1 MCANIP
7 THHSSRRCYS
17 ESLGQY
23 IALLL
28 SPSATG
34 TSTWKEEA
42 LAINKLSSYLWC
54 KVLLCVVFL
63 ILPCFHLNNVCESR
77 FPKLHPSNFTFLLEA
92 ETVRFASKAASHSF
106 LQDTLQR
113 RQILYLEHPS
123 AIFFLDPHDIIRYFG
138 I

>member
-1 MCANIP
+1 MCAIIP
-7 THHSSRRCYS
+7 THHSSRRRYS

-42 LAINKLSSYLWC
+42 LAINKVSCYLWC
-54 KVLLCVVFL
+54 KVLLCVVFPVL
-63 ILPCFHLNNVCESR
+63 SCFHLINIDFYFLLKTKIFFQR
-77 FPKLHPSNFTFLLEA
+77 FTFLFEA

-106 LQDTLQR
+106 LQKA
-113 RQILYLEHPS
+113 YLHIWKLPDLFHLCMVYNLT
-123 AIFFLDPHDIIRYFG
+123 AA
-138 I
+138 